1 MKFSNKDLFGKCDQ
15 IRSFT
20 IRNIRKIQ
28 GYLRKLLAL
37 LIILCKKW
45 RLTH

>member
-15 IRSFT
+15 IRSFI

-45 RLTH
+45 RLTR

>member
-1 MKFSNKDLFGKCDQ
+1 MKFSNKDLFSKCDQ
-15 IRSFT
+15 IHSFI
-20 IRNIRKIQ
+20 IRKIRKIQ
-28 GYLRKLLAL
+28 GYLCKLLVL